1 MISTSTFR
9 IIFHC
14 WERSL
19 SLDEVM
25 LILKRQNIPEKITR
39 EQVKEI
45 LDSIEGEDDDD

>member
-9 IIFHC
+9 LILHC
-14 WERSL
+14 WERGL
-19 SLDEVM
+19 SPDEVM
-25 LILKRQNIPEKITR
+25 LILQRQDIPEKITR